1 MYSFNKIVDF
11 EKVFVLEPKKHLDE
25 RGYFQELFNVNEF
38 YALTGIKFVPVQE
51 NESCSKYGVMRGM
64 HFQTSPYE
72 QAKLVKCL
80 RGKILDIIIDINPES
95 PSYRKVFGVL
105 LSEKNNKQL
114 FVPKGFAHGFI
125 ALSDNAIIR
134 YLTDFDYVP
143 NSEGGYLFDE
153 NIFKKGVYCAIG
165 VDFSEEEADKLL
177 EDYQNGMIGTLS
189 EKDCNHSTF
198 ILA

>member
-25 RGYFQELFNVNEF
+25 RGYFQELFNEGEF
-38 YALTGIKFVPVQE
+38 NSLTGIRFNPVQE

-64 HFQTSPYE
+64 HFQSAPCE

-80 RGKILDIIIDINPES
+80 RGKILDIIMDINPES
-95 PSYRKVFGVL
+95 PSYKKVFGVL

-125 ALSDNAIIR
+125 ALSDNAVIR

-153 NIFKKGVYCAIG
+153 NIFKKGVRSAIG
-165 VDFSEEEADKLL
+165 FDFSEEEANKLL
-177 EDYQNGMIGTLS
+177 EDYQNGVVGMMS
-189 EKDCNHSTF
+189 EKDSYNPTF
-198 ILA
+198 SLA

>member
-25 RGYFQELFNVNEF
+25 RGYFQELFNEGEF
-38 YALTGIKFVPVQE
+38 NSLTGIRFNPVQE

-64 HFQTSPYE
+64 HFQTVPCE

-80 RGKILDIIIDINPES
+80 RGKILDIIMDINPES
-95 PSYRKVFGVL
+95 PSYKKVFGVL

-125 ALSDNAIIR
+125 ALSDNAVIR

-153 NIFKKGVYCAIG
+153 NIFKKGVRSAIG
-165 VDFSEEEADKLL
+165 FDFSEEEANKLL
-177 EDYQNGMIGTLS
+177 EDYQNGVVGMMS
-189 EKDCNHSTF
+189 EKDSYNPTF
-198 ILA
+198 SLV